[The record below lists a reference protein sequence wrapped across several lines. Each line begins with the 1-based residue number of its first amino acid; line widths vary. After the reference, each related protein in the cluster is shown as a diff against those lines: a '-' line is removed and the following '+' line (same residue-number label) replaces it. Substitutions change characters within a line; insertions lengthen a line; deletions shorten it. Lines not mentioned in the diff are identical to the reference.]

1 MTQVLTITLNPAI
14 DQTIPLPEL
23 IPGEVHRA
31 TGYTST
37 AGGKGV
43 GVSIILAALGV
54 ETTATGWLGS
64 NNDGLFVAAFQKSGI
79 RDAMVRLPGDTRTNI
94 KLVDDKAGAS
104 TDINL
109 AGLQLDAEERSKAER
124 VLAERV
130 EAIVQPGDW
139 AELGGSLPPGFN
151 ADTWLRLARLLVDK
165 GVHVVVDVAGSVLGE
180 ILRRWKDEVSTTVGP
195 VMIKPNR
202 SELAELV
209 GHPLPTTEAVI
220 EAAEKLRADGVQR
233 VVVSLGGDGAIII
246 GPEGRW
252 SATPPKV
259 HVATTVGAG
268 DTLVAGTM
276 AGLIKG
282 APFPDAAISG
292 MACAAAR
299 IQQIAF
305 GLPPLSE
312 VDALASQIQITQR

>member
-14 DQTIPLPEL
+14 DQTIPLAEL

-54 ETTATGWLGS
+54 QTTATGWIGS
-64 NNDGLFVAAFQKSGI
+64 NNDSLFVQAFQRAGI
-79 RDAMVRLPGDTRTNI
+79 KDAMVRLPGNTRTNI
-94 KLVDDKAGAS
+94 KLVDDKAGES

-109 AGLQLDAEERSKAER
+109 PGLELDPAERAKAEQ

-130 EAIVQPGDW
+130 EAIVQEGDW
-139 AELGGSLPPGFN
+139 AELGGSLPPGYGVE
-151 ADTWLRLARLLVDK
+151 AWLKLARLLVDK
-165 GVHVVVDVAGSVLGE
+165 GVHVVIDVAGSALGQ
-180 ILRRWKDEVSTTVGP
+180 ILKRWKTDVSATVGP

-209 GHPLPTTEAVI
+209 GHPLKDMDEVI

-233 VVVSLGGDGAIII
+233 VVVSLGGEGALII

-252 SATPPKV
+252 LATPPKV

-268 DTLVAGTM
+268 DTLVAGTI
-276 AGLIKG
+276 AGLIRG
-282 APFPDAAISG
+282 VPFPDAAVSG

-299 IQQIAF
+299 IQQIEF

-312 VDALASQIQITQR
+312 VEALARQIKVAQR